1 MVSSAEGSFS
11 MKLLASIVEIIAPF
25 EVSSNAK
32 LSRLSI
38 EIVLSFHQRLLSNSC
53 CISYMHFISFKA
65 GFWRRKI
72 KMQIPTEVLW
82 KWFWWQVIWW
92 QLSRIG
98 HQRPPQPNA
107 YLKSQMQSLHIKPS
121 SSGVRQW
128 EYFQS
133 GRTMLWQLSWICLDM
148 HPYENSHIT
157 ITLNHTRYFSQPSQP
172 LVV

>member
-1 MVSSAEGSFS
+1 MRYNFLIDPVWKSLNRIALFIMVSSAEGSFS
-11 MKLLASIVEIIAPF
+11 IKLLASIVEIIAPF

-53 CISYMHFISFKA
+53 CISCMHFISFKA

-98 HQRPPQPNA
+98 HQRLPQPNA
-107 YLKSQMQSLHIKPS
+107 YLKSQMQSLHIKS
-121 SSGVRQW
+121 SS
-128 EYFQS
+128 S
-133 GRTMLWQLSWICLDM
+133 CGRVSSFRVVDNVVTSVLD
-148 HPYENSHIT
+148 
-157 ITLNHTRYFSQPSQP
+157 
-172 LVV
+172 